1 MEELNQNG
9 RIGTGLIW
17 GPVYQPLQAHVLSG
31 DRLLL
36 LISPFIG
43 LDALKRF
50 LQCAEVNSDI
60 KVVARWRPED
70 LLSGVSDIAVY
81 PYLQERRIPLY
92 INHDIHLKLY
102 IFASNNAFSTSGNLT
117 LRGFGYSERSNI
129 EVGGFV
135 QLTQEDWSRIYALI
149 KNSKQVDEDMYQR
162 CKRYIDSC
170 PKVIRP
176 ATPPPDLYG
185 TSKLY
190 TLSTLPA
197 METPAKLA
205 EFYFNSIRAGYS
217 AEEIRRATHDIVTFA
232 IPPGLSNTELDNQLS
247 DSFRRTLFV
256 VEFVELLK
264 TEKSLRFGAVNDWI
278 YRMCEDVPLPYRW
291 DIKENTRIF
300 YNWLAHYF
308 TEIVWDRP
316 NHSQVIYWRESSG

>member
-1 MEELNQNG
+1 MEGPNQCG

-17 GPVYQPLQAHVLSG
+17 GPVCQPLQEYLLSG

-36 LISPFIG
+36 LISPFIS
-43 LDALKRF
+43 LDALRRF
-50 LQCAEVNSDI
+50 LQNTQGHNEI
-60 KVVARWRPED
+60 KVVTRWRPED
-70 LLSGVSDIAVY
+70 LVSGVSDIAIY
-81 PYLQERRIPLY
+81 PYLKERRIPLY

-102 IFASNNAFSTSGNLT
+102 IFSSNNAFSTSGNLT
-117 LRGFGYSERSNI
+117 LRGFGYSEQSNI

-135 QLTQEDWSRIYALI
+135 QLTQADWSRIYALI
-149 KNSKQVDEDMYQR
+149 KISKQVDEDMYQR
-162 CKRYIDSC
+162 CKRYIESC
-170 PKVIRP
+170 PKVVKS

-185 TSKLY
+185 TPKSY

-197 METPAKLA
+197 METPIKLA
-205 EFYFNSIRAGYS
+205 EYYIDPNRPGYS
-217 AEEIRRATHDIVTFA
+217 AEEIRRATHDIVIFA
-232 IPPGLSNTELDNQLS
+232 IPPGLSNAELDNQLS
-247 DSFRRTLFV
+247 DSFRRTPFV
-256 VEFVELLK
+256 IEFVELLK

-300 YNWLAHYF
+300 YNWLERYF

-316 NHSQVIYWRESSG
+316 NHSQVIYWREGKV